1 MSIAAS
7 GDFWLPETPGVM
19 VRGAFKADAGE
30 QPEVQFAGAPG
41 RRSTSDAHNP

>member
-30 QPEVQFAGAPG
+30 QPRGAARRRPG
-41 RRSTSDAHNP
+41 RRSTSDAHNS